1 MTLID
6 TLSSMSEINP
16 NEIYTTQETQD
27 MLKISNSTMKRL
39 LKKGL
44 IKANKVGGQY
54 RILGKEI
61 LRSVSPTVERQV
73 VRTYQ
78 RLKKKIKRKVKGW

>member
-1 MTLID
+1 MSAID
-6 TLSSMSEINP
+6 P

-39 LKKGL
+39 LKRGL

-61 LRSVSPTVERQV
+61 LKAVSPDVERKAV
-73 VRTYQ
+73 YAYQ
-78 RLKKKIKRKVKGW
+78 RLKKRIKRKIKNW